1 MKCCND
7 IKFLWVVILFVITT
21 HNSFAQS
28 YSITPNDSM
37 EGSVPFNDLYHFIIQ
52 QNNLTGDNII
62 LSWEK
67 ISAEI
72 PESWNAYLCDLG
84 FCYGNFPDSGTMDT
98 VPAGEYGLLS
108 VGVNPF
114 EISGTGVVQYSVWDE
129 AHPEKVDTLTWIINS
144 ENTTTINNSSPNKFI
159 VYPNPAKNQITIYSS
174 FEDKKNY
181 KITNN
186 NGIIVG
192 QGDSNSSQTQISLT
206 TFPEGIYFIVIYD
219 DRNVFSERFIIQR

>member
-1 MKCCND
+1 MKCCQD
-7 IKFLWVVILFVITT
+7 IKFICVVILFVITT
-21 HNSFAQS
+21 HNSFGQS

-52 QNNLTGDNII
+52 QNNLTDDNII

-67 ISAEI
+67 IYAEI
-72 PESWNAYLCDLG
+72 PGGWLAYLCDLG

-114 EISGTGVVQYSVWDE
+114 EINGTGAVQYRVWDE

-144 ENTTTINNSSPNKFI
+144 ENTTSIKNTFPNNFI
-159 VYPNPAKNQITIYSS
+159 VYPNPAKNQFTICSS
-174 FEDKKNY
+174 LEDNKNY
-181 KITNN
+181 KITNC

-192 QGDSNSSQTQISLT
+192 QGDLHSSQTQITLNA
-206 TFPEGIYFIVIYD
+206 FPEGIYFIIIYD
-219 DRNVFSERFIIQR
+219 DTNTFSERFIIQR